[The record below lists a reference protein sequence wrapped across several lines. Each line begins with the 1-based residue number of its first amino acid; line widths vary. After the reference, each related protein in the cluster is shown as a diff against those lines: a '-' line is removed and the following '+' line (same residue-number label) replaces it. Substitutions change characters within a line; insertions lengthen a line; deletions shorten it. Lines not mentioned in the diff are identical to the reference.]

1 MAAKNKSVF
10 SAAYGAAQKTIY
22 GEIFPLWGTF

>member
-1 MAAKNKSVF
+1 MAAKNKTVF
-10 SAAYGAAQKTIY
+10 SATYGAAQKTIY